1 MVKYIIEDGI
11 DFWDEIKKTDIEN
24 YDNIC
29 LITKE
34 TLTLNNITLP
44 CNHKFN
50 YIPLFNE
57 TLTNKLSKNK
67 YYNNN
72 LKLKKTQIICPYC
85 RNIIDGLMPYIPSL
99 KDEKINNVNYPFKY
113 CLPLLNCNFK
123 NCKSDKAYNCNDN
136 VFCLKHHNLTKHKQV
151 ISTITINMTPEMK
164 NYSKKYN
171 IKQIKEILKL
181 NKIKYSGVKNV
192 LINRIFNNNLHNI

>member
-1 MVKYIIEDGI
+1 MVKYIIEDNI
-11 DFWDEIKKTDIEN
+11 DFWHEIKTTDIEN

-29 LITKE
+29 LLTKE
-34 TLTLNNITLP
+34 TLSLNHITLP
-44 CNHKFN
+44 CKHTFN

-57 TLTNKLSKNK
+57 TLTNKVIKST

-85 RNIIDGLMPYIPSL
+85 RHIIDGLLPYIPSL

-113 CLPLLNCNFK
+113 SLPLLKCNFNNCN
-123 NCKSDKAYNCNDN
+123 SDKAYSYNDN
-136 VFCLKHHNLTKHKQV
+136 VFCLKHHNLTKQKES
-151 ISTITINMTPEMK
+151 ISNINNNMTPEMN

-171 IKQIKEILKL
+171 IKQIKEILK
-181 NKIKYSGVKNV
+181 
-192 LINRIFNNNLHNI
+192 